1 MKFGN
6 DVGEN
11 CYGLI
16 EWPKNH
22 IVKLLCYFNPKDTE
36 SIKIKQERS
45 LISLYRS
52 CRQNNLEFLLEIITS
67 KEFEANDEDILNV
80 VNNIYRIGV
89 RPDWWKL
96 EPLKEKENWLKLEEL
111 IFKWDKFCRGVL
123 LLGLDRPINKL
134 DVCFKLAKSSKIV
147 KGFAVGRSI
156 FGKVAENWFSGKISN
171 SDAIELM
178 SKNFIKLCNLW
189 NKKI

>member
-1 MKFGN
+1 M
-6 DVGEN
+6 
-11 CYGLI
+11 
-16 EWPKNH
+16 
-22 IVKLLCYFNPKDTE
+22 
-36 SIKIKQERS
+36 
-45 LISLYRS
+45 
-52 CRQNNLEFLLEIITS
+52 
-67 KEFEANDEDILNV
+67 
-80 VNNIYRIGV
+80 
-89 RPDWWKL
+89 
-96 EPLKEKENWLKLEEL
+96 KLEEL

-123 LLGLDRPINKL
+123 LLGLDRPINEL

>member
-1 MKFGN
+1 M
-6 DVGEN
+6 
-11 CYGLI
+11 
-16 EWPKNH
+16 
-22 IVKLLCYFNPKDTE
+22 
-36 SIKIKQERS
+36 
-45 LISLYRS
+45 ISLYRS
-52 CRQNNLEFLLEIITS
+52 CRKNNLEFLLEIITS
-67 KEFEANDEDILNV
+67 KECEANDEDILNV

-123 LLGLDRPINKL
+123 LLGLDKPIKKL
-134 DVCFKLAKSSKIV
+134 DICFKLAKSSKIV

-156 FGKVAENWFSGKISN
+156 FGKVAENWFLGKISN